1 MERQD
6 FQALVDSGLLP
17 RVEEIVVETHRRL
30 YQTQGREWSRPVA
43 YRWLRYEDPA
53 PVERL
58 GKGTRKLRRR
68 GAEFDSDAVD
78 KACVEA
84 SKNGYLN

>member
-1 MERQD
+1 MIGQD
-6 FQALVDSGLLP
+6 FHALVDSGLLP
-17 RVEEIVVETHRRL
+17 RVEGIVVETHRRL
-30 YQTQGREWSRPVA
+30 YEMQGREWSRPVA

-58 GKGTRKLRRR
+58 AEGTRKLRRR

>member
-6 FQALVDSGLLP
+6 FQTLVDSGLLP

-43 YRWLRYEDPA
+43 YKWLRYEDPA

-58 GKGTRKLRRR
+58 AEGTRKLRRR
-68 GAEFDSDAVD
+68 GAEFDFDAVD

>member
-6 FQALVDSGLLP
+6 FDALVDTGLLP
-17 RVEEIVVETHRRL
+17 RVEEIVVDAHRRL
-30 YQTQGREWSRPVA
+30 HEMQGREWSRPVA

-53 PVERL
+53 AVERL
-58 GKGTRKLRRR
+58 GEGTRKLRRR
-68 GAEFDSDAVD
+68 GAMFDSDAVD

>member
-6 FQALVDSGLLP
+6 FDALVDSGLLSS
-17 RVEEIVVETHRRL
+17 VERIVVETHRRL
-30 YQTQGREWSRPVA
+30 YETQGRQWSRPVA

-58 GKGTRKLRRR
+58 ADGTRKLRRR
-68 GAEFDSDAVD
+68 GAEFDAGAVD

-84 SKNGYLN
+84 SRKGFLN

>member
-6 FQALVDSGLLP
+6 FDALVDSGLLP
-17 RVEEIVVETHRRL
+17 RVERIVVETHRRL
-30 YQTQGREWSRPVA
+30 YETQGRQWSRPIA

-58 GKGTRKLRRR
+58 ADGTRKLRRR
-68 GAEFDSDAVD
+68 GAEFDAGAVD

-84 SKNGYLN
+84 SRKGFLN